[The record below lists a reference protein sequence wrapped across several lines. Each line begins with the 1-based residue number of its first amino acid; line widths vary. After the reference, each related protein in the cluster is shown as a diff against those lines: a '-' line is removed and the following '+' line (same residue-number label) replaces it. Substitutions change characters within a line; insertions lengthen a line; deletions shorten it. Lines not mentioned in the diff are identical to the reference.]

1 MLMSVYGKEKPEYL
15 QASMESMFDQTVPPD
30 DFVLV
35 CDGPLT
41 EELDEVISRLQVKY
55 EILHV
60 IRLSENRGLANALN
74 VGITACKCELIAR
87 MDSDDIARP
96 YRCEKEIE
104 ILNDRPEICV
114 VGGLIEE
121 FHDEKERVDSVR
133 VVPENNEEI
142 IKFARIRSP
151 FNHVTVMYRKTSVLA
166 AGGYPQV
173 RYMQDYYL
181 WINMILSGYQGYNIQ
196 MPLVWVRADDNQFL
210 RKCMITSSLHG
221 LGIVHQCFFGFVQA
235 SYQVLSEK

>member
-104 ILNDRPEICV
+104 ILND
-114 VGGLIEE
+114 
-121 FHDEKERVDSVR
+121 
-133 VVPENNEEI
+133 
-142 IKFARIRSP
+142 
-151 FNHVTVMYRKTSVLA
+151 
-166 AGGYPQV
+166 
-173 RYMQDYYL
+173 
-181 WINMILSGYQGYNIQ
+181 
-196 MPLVWVRADDNQFL
+196 
-210 RKCMITSSLHG
+210 
-221 LGIVHQCFFGFVQA
+221 
-235 SYQVLSEK
+235 